1 MFTPYCACGDSASV
15 ARTAHLM
22 RQASAFTVPLAD
34 SVTCRPYVSVTT
46 MPSRLLGMYSTA

>member
-1 MFTPYCACGDSASV
+1 M